1 MSLADLV
8 KKYSLSASTISTI
21 INEKNQEKIK
31 HLFDNELIKPECKRM
46 KLPIYQKVDEAMDLW
61 FKNTMKEK
69 NVTLDGTLIQAQAL
83 KFAAMEGYVD
93 FKASNGWLDKFKI
106 RHNITYK
113 KIVGEGGNAYIKLA
127 EDWMKNKL
135 IDLIKD
141 YEAQNIFNAD
151 ETSLFWRALPNKF
164 QLIT

>member
-106 RHNITYK
+106 RHNITCK
-113 KIVGEGGNAYIKLA
+113 KIVGEGGNADIKLA
-127 EDWMKNKL
+127 
-135 IDLIKD
+135 
-141 YEAQNIFNAD
+141 
-151 ETSLFWRALPNKF
+151 
-164 QLIT
+164 

>member
-46 KLPIYQKVDEAMDLW
+46 KLPIYQKVDEAMDIW

-93 FKASNGWLDKFKI
+93 LKASNGWLDKFKI

-113 KIVGEGGNAYIKLA
+113 KIVGEGGNADIKLA

-141 YEAQNIFNAD
+141 YEAHNIFYAD

-164 QLIT
+164 